1 MKEYNET
8 DAVKA
13 MLAALPETSRDTV
26 SEDEMLN
33 VLDIIWDWY
42 EDNGQLDLDSE
53 EELDVD
59 ALTAH
64 IIKLLAKDK
73 ESPITREMVP
83 AIVEAEIAYEA
94 TLDE

>member
-1 MKEYNET
+1 
-8 DAVKA
+8 
-13 MLAALPETSRDTV
+13 
-26 SEDEMLN
+26 MLN

-42 EDNGQLDLDSE
+42 EDNGQLDLDSD